1 MFGKKDHHR
10 PNPLVTLF
18 RLLWSLIVIIILGI
32 GLIQAYKGFS
42 GFDPLKLSPASVKN
56 LFSQDG
62 IYAFVSS
69 LLSFNP
75 TSSVEKAKQILGE
88 TPSNNVS
95 NTPRS
100 AGAIDFKFAII
111 ADSHI
116 DTQNLAK
123 ALNMAKSDSAKF
135 IIGIGDFSDVGTLDQ
150 LRNTKA
156 QFDTLGLPYYV
167 TAGDHD
173 LWDSRNKKEESVK
186 NFSGVFGNS
195 YQSFTYNSTRIMLIN
210 NADNYLGLDEFQIKW
225 VEEELERYAQNPTKL
240 FFVITGT
247 PLYHPSSDHFM
258 GKVTPKLKGQAD
270 HLISILKRSGTDE
283 VFSADTHFFS
293 RYQDPASNLKMTTV
307 GAVTLD
313 RNPQTPRF
321 AIVDVYTNGSYNVE
335 ETEIK

>member
-1 MFGKKDHHR
+1 MFKKVR
-10 PNPLVTLF
+10 RSNPLVTIF
-18 RLLWSLIVIIILGI
+18 RLFWSLLVIVILGI

-42 GFDPLKLSPASVKN
+42 GFDPLKVSPSSVKN

-62 IYAFVSS
+62 IYAFITS

-75 TSSVEKAKQILGE
+75 ADSVQKTREILGE
-88 TPSNNVS
+88 NPSKDQPGTTQPS
-95 NTPRS
+95 
-100 AGAIDFKFAII
+100 GDIDFKFAII
-111 ADSHI
+111 ADSHT
-116 DTQNLAK
+116 DTQNLTK
-123 ALNMAKSDSAKF
+123 ALNMAKSVDAKF

-156 QFDTLGLPYYV
+156 QFDAVGLPYYV

-173 LWDSRNKKEESVK
+173 LWDSRNKKEQSDK
-186 NFSGVFGNS
+186 NFTEVFAS
-195 YQSFTYNSTRIMLIN
+195 AYQAFTYQNARIMIIN

-225 VEEELERYAQNPTKL
+225 IEEELLRYAQNSTKL

-247 PLYHPSSDHFM
+247 PFYHPSSDHVM

-270 HLISILKRSGTDE
+270 HLISILKRAGVDE

-293 RYQDPASNLKMTTV
+293 RFKEPSSNLKMTTV
-307 GAVTLD
+307 GAVTSE

-321 AIVDVYTNGSYNVE
+321 AIVDVYTNGSYNME
-335 ETEIK
+335 EVEIK